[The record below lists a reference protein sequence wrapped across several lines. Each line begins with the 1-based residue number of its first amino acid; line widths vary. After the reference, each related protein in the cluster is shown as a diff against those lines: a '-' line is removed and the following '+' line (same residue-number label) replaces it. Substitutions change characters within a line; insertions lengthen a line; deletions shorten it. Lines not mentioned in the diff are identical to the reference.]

1 MLLNAFLREILNFLK
16 SVFYPFSNRLFVTP
30 LYIKTTRRFMEQV
43 NVHQMKDP
51 SMSKDNGARVL
62 VVDDDKINQFVIRKH
77 LNKWGFEVVIASSGM
92 EALALIESKEFQ
104 MVLMDLNMPEMD
116 GAEVTKR
123 IRAMQDPYF
132 KTVPILAYS
141 AIIDNKEKAIKL
153 GMTDY
158 ASKPVN
164 PVELQSKMVKYITE
178 TKMEP
183 GSRKLSIDFDVYT
196 QGDIEFKHE
205 LISLMIQ
212 NLMELDEAMQRGG
225 IQNNPDLFSKSIHKV
240 SPTIGMINDQ
250 EFSTVVEI
258 LKETEINSEAFDAR
272 REQFHSL
279 CQSIIQGLE
288 NEKAADRGEL
298 SFVSAA

>member
-1 MLLNAFLREILNFLK
+1 MEQ
-16 SVFYPFSNRLFVTP
+16 
-30 LYIKTTRRFMEQV
+30 IKT
-43 NVHQMKDP
+43 HQMKDHTMP
-51 SMSKDNGARVL
+51 KDCGARVL
-62 VVDDDKINQFVIRKH
+62 VVDDDKINQFVINKH
-77 LNKWGFEVVIASSGM
+77 LIKWGFEVMIASSGM
-92 EALALIESKEFQ
+92 EALALIESKSFQ

-141 AIIDNKEKAIKL
+141 AIVDNKEKAIKL

-164 PVELQSKMVKYITE
+164 PVELQSKMVKYLTE
-178 TKMEP
+178 TKTES
-183 GSRKLSIDFDVYT
+183 GSRKLSIDFDLYT

-212 NLMELDEAMQRGG
+212 NLMELDEAMRHGG

-250 EFSTVVEI
+250 EFSTIVAI
-258 LKETEINSEAFDAR
+258 LKETETNSAAFEAK
-272 REQFHSL
+272 REQFHNL
-279 CQSIIQGLE
+279 CQSIIQSLE

-298 SFVSAA
+298 SFVGAA